1 MDEKRNVIVELEVDE
16 TGLEEGTLDFVEKQ
30 LSSLDR
36 INLHN
41 ARILDTDDAE
51 DKAAIKYAD
60 KIFNGKVTEFVK
72 LIDRDA
78 EDCVYYEVTLPADEL
93 SDFGK
98 VIAMAEKYA
107 STTFF
112 DVISV
117 PNPGCYD
124 EYLDEMLKVS
134 GDCDAC
140 RFEKYFELRGYEI
153 HRIEPCFFAE
163 Y

>member
-1 MDEKRNVIVELEVDE
+1 MDEKRSIIVELEVDE

-98 VIAMAEKYA
+98 AVKMAEKYA
-107 STTFF
+107 SVSFL

-117 PNPGCYD
+117 PNPEDYD

-134 GDCDAC
+134 GDCDIY

-153 HRIEPCFFAE
+153 YRIEPYFFAE